1 MRSSFEI
8 LLLPGDGIGPEV
20 VGAAREVVDAA
31 ADHFGIEMRYEERR
45 IGGTAIREEGEPV
58 SDETLDAASTSD
70 SVLLGAVGHPD
81 FDDAPVSP
89 EAGLLRLR
97 KHLGAFA
104 NLRPVAAIPSLIGSS
119 PLKREVVDGVD
130 VLIVREL
137 TGGAYFGEK
146 EEGEERAS
154 DLSVYTRE
162 EIERVARVAFE
173 AAKRRKRRVTSV
185 DKANVMATSRLWRKV
200 VTKVAEDYP
209 DIELDHVL
217 VDAAA
222 MYLIQTPKR
231 FDVMLTENLFG
242 DILSDEAAILPGSMG
257 MLPSASLGEPGSP
270 GIFEPVHGSAP
281 DIAGEGKANPYATI
295 LSAAMMFRHSLGRP
309 DVAEAIEQGVS
320 VALEAHF
327 STPDLGGKKTTEE
340 DGSRRERVLHDHEAF
355 RYDATRRDPTR
366 GREPDR
372 RGQGPHS
379 PRAGRPGRP
388 LHRSGLPRL
397 QPEGPGILRRLRRL

>member
-1 MRSSFEI
+1 MRDAFDI

-20 VGAAREVVDAA
+20 VGAAREVIDAA
-31 ADHFGIEMRYEERR
+31 ADHFGVEVRYEERR

-58 SDETLDAASTSD
+58 SRETLETASASDA
-70 SVLLGAVGHPD
+70 VLLGAVGHPD
-81 FDDAPVSP
+81 FDNAPVRP
-89 EAGLLRLR
+89 EAGLLGLR

-104 NLRPVAAIPSLIGSS
+104 NLRPVTAIPALLDSS

-137 TGGAYFGEK
+137 TGGIYFGEK
-146 EEGEERAS
+146 EEGEEMAS
-154 DLSVYTRE
+154 DHCVYTRE

-200 VTKVAEDYP
+200 VSEVAEDYP
-209 DIELDHVL
+209 EVELDHVL

-222 MYLIQTPKR
+222 MFLVRTPTR

-242 DILSDEAAILPGSMG
+242 DILSDEAAMLPGSMG
-257 MLPSASLGEPGSP
+257 MLPSASIGNPGSP

-309 DVAEAIEQGVS
+309 DVAYAIEQGVS

-340 DGSRRERVLHDHEAF
+340 VTKAVSKWVA
-355 RYDATRRDPTR
+355 
-366 GREPDR
+366 
-372 RGQGPHS
+372 
-379 PRAGRPGRP
+379 AG
-388 LHRSGLPRL
+388 
-397 QPEGPGILRRLRRL
+397 EGVA

>member
-1 MRSSFEI
+1 MRDAFDI

-20 VGAAREVVDAA
+20 VGSAREVIDAA

-45 IGGTAIREEGEPV
+45 IGGSAIREEGEPV
-58 SDETLDAASTSD
+58 SAGTLEAAGASD

-81 FDDAPVSP
+81 FDDAPVRP

-97 KHLGAFA
+97 KSLGAFA
-104 NLRPVAAIPSLIGSS
+104 NLRPVATIPALIGSS

-146 EEGEERAS
+146 EEEEERAS

-173 AAKRRKRRVTSV
+173 AARRRKRRVTSV
-185 DKANVMATSRLWRKV
+185 DKANVMATSRLWRRV
-200 VTKVAEDYP
+200 VSEVAEDYP
-209 DIELDHVL
+209 GVSLDHIL

-222 MYLIQTPKR
+222 MFLVQAPRR
-231 FDVMLTENLFG
+231 FDVVLTENLFG
-242 DILSDEAAILPGSMG
+242 DILSDEAAMLPGSMG
-257 MLPSASLGEPGSP
+257 MLPSASLGKPGYP
-270 GIFEPVHGSAP
+270 GLFEPVHGSAP

-320 VALEAHF
+320 VALESHF
-327 STPDLGGKKTTEE
+327 LTPDVGGKKTTEE
-340 DGSRRERVLHDHEAF
+340 VTKAVSKWVA
-355 RYDATRRDPTR
+355 
-366 GREPDR
+366 
-372 RGQGPHS
+372 
-379 PRAGRPGRP
+379 AG
-388 LHRSGLPRL
+388 
-397 QPEGPGILRRLRRL
+397 EGVA

>member
-1 MRSSFEI
+1 MRDSFDI

-20 VGAAREVVDAA
+20 VGAAREVMDAA
-31 ADHFGIEMRYEERR
+31 ADHYGVKLDYEERN
-45 IGGTAIREEGEPV
+45 IGGAALREEGAPV
-58 SDETLDAASTSD
+58 SDETLQAASASD

-81 FDDAPVSP
+81 FDDNEGSMRP
-89 EAGLLRLR
+89 EAGLLKLR

-104 NLRPVAAIPSLIGSS
+104 NLRPVEALPALLGSS
-119 PLKREVVDGVD
+119 PLKKEIVEGVD
-130 VLIVREL
+130 VLIIREL

-146 EEGEERAS
+146 EEGTERAS

-162 EIERVARVAFE
+162 EVERVARVAFE
-173 AAKRRKRRVTSV
+173 AARRRKRRVTSV

-200 VTKVAEDYP
+200 VNEVAEDYP
-209 DIELDHVL
+209 EVDLDHVL

-222 MYLIQTPKR
+222 MFLVREPKR

-242 DILSDEAAILPGSMG
+242 DILSDEAAMLPGSMG
-257 MLPSASLGEPGSP
+257 MLPSASLGEPGKP

-281 DIAGEGKANPYATI
+281 DIAGQGKANPYATI

-327 STPDLGGKKTTEE
+327 LTPDLGGKKTTEE
-340 DGSRRERVLHDHEAF
+340 VTKAVSRWVA
-355 RYDATRRDPTR
+355 
-366 GREPDR
+366 
-372 RGQGPHS
+372 
-379 PRAGRPGRP
+379 AG
-388 LHRSGLPRL
+388 
-397 QPEGPGILRRLRRL
+397 EGVA

>member
-81 FDDAPVSP
+81 FDDAPVRP

-340 DGSRRERVLHDHEAF
+340 VTKAVSKWVA
-355 RYDATRRDPTR
+355 
-366 GREPDR
+366 
-372 RGQGPHS
+372 
-379 PRAGRPGRP
+379 AG
-388 LHRSGLPRL
+388 
-397 QPEGPGILRRLRRL
+397 EGVA

>member
-1 MRSSFEI
+1 MRDAFDI

-31 ADHFGIEMRYEERR
+31 VDHFGVEVSYEERR

-58 SDETLDAASTSD
+58 SRETLEAANASD

-81 FDDAPVSP
+81 FDNAPVRP
-89 EAGLLRLR
+89 EAGLLGLR

-104 NLRPVAAIPSLIGSS
+104 NLRPVTAIPALLDSS
-119 PLKREVVDGVD
+119 PLKREVVEGVD

-137 TGGAYFGEK
+137 TGGVYFGEK

-154 DLSVYTRE
+154 DHCVYTRE

-173 AAKRRKRRVTSV
+173 AAKRRQRRVTSV

-200 VTKVAEDYP
+200 VSEVAEDYP
-209 DIELDHVL
+209 EVELDHVL

-222 MYLIQTPKR
+222 MFLVRTPTR

-242 DILSDEAAILPGSMG
+242 DILSDEAAMLPGSMG
-257 MLPSASLGEPGSP
+257 MLPSASIGKPGSP

-309 DVAEAIEQGVS
+309 DVAYAIEQGVS

-327 STPDLGGKKTTEE
+327 STPDLGGKNTTEE
-340 DGSRRERVLHDHEAF
+340 VTKAV
-355 RYDATRRDPTR
+355 
-366 GREPDR
+366 
-372 RGQGPHS
+372 GQWVA
-379 PRAGRPGRP
+379 AG
-388 LHRSGLPRL
+388 
-397 QPEGPGILRRLRRL
+397 EGVI

>member
-1 MRSSFEI
+1 MRDAFDI

-20 VGAAREVVDAA
+20 VGAAREVIDAA
-31 ADHFGIEMRYEERR
+31 ADHFGVEVRYEERR
-45 IGGTAIREEGEPV
+45 LGGTAIREEGDPV
-58 SDETLDAASTSD
+58 SRETLETASASDA
-70 SVLLGAVGHPD
+70 VLLGAVGHPD
-81 FDDAPVSP
+81 FDNAPVRP
-89 EAGLLRLR
+89 EAGLLGLR

-104 NLRPVAAIPSLIGSS
+104 NLRPVTAIPALLDAS

-137 TGGAYFGEK
+137 TGGVYFGEK
-146 EEGEERAS
+146 EEGEEMAS
-154 DLSVYTRE
+154 DHCVYTRE

-200 VTKVAEDYP
+200 VSEVAEDYP
-209 DIELDHVL
+209 EVELDHVL

-222 MYLIQTPKR
+222 MFLVRTPTR

-242 DILSDEAAILPGSMG
+242 DILSDEAAMLPGSMG
-257 MLPSASLGEPGSP
+257 MLPSASIGNPGSP

-309 DVAEAIEQGVS
+309 DVAYAIEQGVS

-340 DGSRRERVLHDHEAF
+340 VTKAVSKWVA
-355 RYDATRRDPTR
+355 
-366 GREPDR
+366 
-372 RGQGPHS
+372 
-379 PRAGRPGRP
+379 AG
-388 LHRSGLPRL
+388 
-397 QPEGPGILRRLRRL
+397 EGVA

>member
-1 MRSSFEI
+1 MRDAFDI

-20 VGAAREVVDAA
+20 VGAAREVIDAA
-31 ADHFGIEMRYEERR
+31 VDHFGVEVSYEERR

-58 SDETLDAASTSD
+58 SRETLEAANASD

-81 FDDAPVSP
+81 FDNAPVRP
-89 EAGLLRLR
+89 EAGLLGLR

-104 NLRPVAAIPSLIGSS
+104 NLRPVTAIPALLDSS
-119 PLKREVVDGVD
+119 PLKREVVEGVD

-137 TGGAYFGEK
+137 TGGVYFGEK

-154 DLSVYTRE
+154 DHCVYTRE

-173 AAKRRKRRVTSV
+173 AAKRRQRRVTSV

-200 VTKVAEDYP
+200 VSEVAEDYP
-209 DIELDHVL
+209 EVELDHVL

-222 MYLIQTPKR
+222 MFLVRTPRR

-242 DILSDEAAILPGSMG
+242 DILSDEAAMLPGSMG
-257 MLPSASLGEPGSP
+257 MLPSASIGKPGSP

-309 DVAEAIEQGVS
+309 DVAYAIEQGVS

-327 STPDLGGKKTTEE
+327 STPDLGGKNTTEE
-340 DGSRRERVLHDHEAF
+340 VTKAVSKWVA
-355 RYDATRRDPTR
+355 
-366 GREPDR
+366 
-372 RGQGPHS
+372 
-379 PRAGRPGRP
+379 AG
-388 LHRSGLPRL
+388 
-397 QPEGPGILRRLRRL
+397 EGVA

>member
-1 MRSSFEI
+1 VAGDEAGVLGGYALRSSFEI

-20 VGAAREVVDAA
+20 VGAAREVIDAA
-31 ADHFGIEMRYEERR
+31 AEHFGVEVRYGERR
-45 IGGTAIREEGEPV
+45 IGGTAIREEGEPI
-58 SDETLDAASTSD
+58 SEETLEAALASD

-81 FDDAPVSP
+81 FDDAPVRP
-89 EAGLLRLR
+89 EAGLLKLR

-104 NLRPVAAIPSLIGSS
+104 NLRPVEALPALLGSS
-119 PLKREVVDGVD
+119 PLKREVVEGVD

-137 TGGAYFGEK
+137 TGGAYFGKK
-146 EEGEERAS
+146 EEGVERAS

-162 EIERVARVAFE
+162 EIERVARVAFD

-200 VTKVAEDYP
+200 VTEVSEEYP
-209 DIELDHVL
+209 EVDLDHVL

-222 MYLIQTPKR
+222 MYLVQNPRR

-242 DILSDEAAILPGSMG
+242 DILSDEAAMLPGSMG

-309 DVAEAIEQGVS
+309 DVSEGIERGVS
-320 VALEAHF
+320 VALETHCL
-327 STPDLGGKKTTEE
+327 TPDLGGTKTTE
-340 DGSRRERVLHDHEAF
+340 DVKNAVSKWVG
-355 RYDATRRDPTR
+355 
-366 GREPDR
+366 
-372 RGQGPHS
+372 
-379 PRAGRPGRP
+379 AG
-388 LHRSGLPRL
+388 
-397 QPEGPGILRRLRRL
+397 EGVA

>member
-1 MRSSFEI
+1 MRDAFDI

-20 VGAAREVVDAA
+20 VGAAREVIDAA
-31 ADHFGIEMRYEERR
+31 VDHFGVEVRYEERR

-58 SDETLDAASTSD
+58 SRETLEAANASD

-81 FDDAPVSP
+81 FDNAPVRP
-89 EAGLLRLR
+89 EAGLLGLR

-104 NLRPVAAIPSLIGSS
+104 NLRPVTAIPALLDSS

-137 TGGAYFGEK
+137 TGGVYFGEK

-154 DLSVYTRE
+154 DHCVYTRE
-162 EIERVARVAFE
+162 EVERVARVAFE

-200 VTKVAEDYP
+200 VSGVAEDYP
-209 DIELDHVL
+209 EVELDHVL

-222 MYLIQTPKR
+222 MFLVRTPTR

-242 DILSDEAAILPGSMG
+242 DILSDEAAMLPGSMG
-257 MLPSASLGEPGSP
+257 MLPSASIGKPGSP

-309 DVAEAIEQGVS
+309 DVAYAIEQGVS

-340 DGSRRERVLHDHEAF
+340 VTKAVSKWVA
-355 RYDATRRDPTR
+355 
-366 GREPDR
+366 
-372 RGQGPHS
+372 
-379 PRAGRPGRP
+379 AG
-388 LHRSGLPRL
+388 
-397 QPEGPGILRRLRRL
+397 EGVA